1 MANDMA
7 RTSEDKGSVPDQR
20 ATRAPRLWPAIVVLM
35 IQACFLA
42 ICFTPSIDSFTRF
55 ACLMLGPLIC
65 GILFA
70 IWLVF
75 GARLGWRHGM
85 LALLF
90 ATAVGVATGLC
101 SAPRTG
107 VAYWMYGIPA
117 TMLLITVGLMASRSW
132 SSSRRLLSIVVFGSL
147 GWGLLSMLRVEGV
160 DGSYWPQLSW
170 RWQPTA
176 EQRLLSSLV
185 SAGPAALDPPLSS
198 WTPVHVEWPGF
209 RGSARDSRTP
219 GPGQPLDLQ
228 ATPPRELW
236 RRPVGPAWSSMSIVS
251 DRLFTQEQRGDAE
264 VVACYDANT
273 GAPIWQH
280 TDACRFEEV
289 SSGAGPRATPTYAD
303 GRVFAYG
310 ATAILVALDAAT
322 GAVIWRH
329 DLVAE
334 VGAKVPMWGCSSS
347 PAVVNNLVIVYA
359 DGDGPNGWI
368 ACDNSSGSIVWTA
381 PGRGMNFSS
390 ALLATLDGEPTVVCV
405 DGTRKRTRAARRN
418 RTVAIRDRRGT

>member
-20 ATRAPRLWPAIVVLM
+20 ATGGARLWPASVVLM

-90 ATAVGVATGLC
+90 ATVVGVATGLC

-132 SSSRRLLSIVVFGSL
+132 SSSQRLLSIGVFGSL

-160 DGSYWPQLSW
+160 DGSYWPQFSW
-170 RWQPTA
+170 RGSRLPSSVSCRRSCPLDQPHLTHPFPVGLRCISNGRVFA
-176 EQRLLSSLV
+176 
-185 SAGPAALDPPLSS
+185 AALAIPAR
-198 WTPVHVEWPGF
+198 
-209 RGSARDSRTP
+209 RGPR
-219 GPGQPLDLQ
+219 QPLDLQ

-236 RRPVGPAWSSMSIVS
+236 RHPVGPAWSSMSIVS

-273 GAPIWQH
+273 GTPIWQH
-280 TDACRFEEV
+280 TEACRFEEV
-289 SSGAGPRATPTYAD
+289 SSCCGLATPTMQMVESS
-303 GRVFAYG
+303 RMVPKRSS
-310 ATAILVALDAAT
+310 
-322 GAVIWRH
+322 WRSMR
-329 DLVAE
+329 LP
-334 VGAKVPMWGCSSS
+334 VP
-347 PAVVNNLVIVYA
+347 
-359 DGDGPNGWI
+359 
-368 ACDNSSGSIVWTA
+368 
-381 PGRGMNFSS
+381 
-390 ALLATLDGEPTVVCV
+390 
-405 DGTRKRTRAARRN
+405 
-418 RTVAIRDRRGT
+418 